1 MAPVSDGAPEGQAT
15 YHFSLGQSYALEGS
29 ADKAIEEYKL
39 AIVYDPS
46 SAVIHTRLATEYV
59 KRGLLT
65 FAIEECKTALSH
77 DAKYSDARLLLAG
90 LYGATKLVDE
100 ALREY
105 DTVLKHDPLNTETQ
119 KEVLVFK
126 ASLLI
131 EENRP
136 NEALPVLR
144 QLLKLDPESYLG
156 HYYMG
161 RARARQ
167 GDVTAAVAS
176 FKKSMELK
184 RGFSQAVLA
193 LGAMYEEKNRQM
205 DAIRAYEEYFADA
218 RDEQVAARLAQLHLE
233 RNEYRK
239 ALRYLQ
245 FLDRQEDD
253 NLNVKV
259 KIGLIHVEL
268 KEYRKA
274 AVVFEDILKR
284 NAEAERV
291 RFYLGSVY
299 EELKDY
305 SKAIEVFRMVSP
317 ESSAYP
323 DAAVHVGYLYKLHGD
338 PKLALEWID
347 KAISQNG
354 EVPGYHS
361 FKASLVEEADG
372 VPAAIK
378 VLEGAAGK
386 FPREEKLLYYL
397 GSLYD
402 KTRDVEKAL
411 TVMGAILEANP
422 DNANALNYVGY
433 TLASRDERLDAA
445 ENMVR
450 RALEIRPEDGYIQD
464 SLGFVLYKK
473 GRTRDAIVIL
483 EKAYRT
489 KPSEPV
495 IAEHLGDAYARH
507 NLRSKALQKYLE
519 ASKLYSDPA
528 EKMKVEKK
536 IDELQGAGKRRVPA
550 AQD

>member
-1 MAPVSDGAPEGQAT
+1 VAGSAEGSAESQAA

-29 ADKAIEEYKL
+29 AEKAIEEYKL
-39 AIVYDPS
+39 ALVYDPS

-65 FAIEECKTALSH
+65 FAIEECKTALIH

-100 ALREY
+100 ALKEY
-105 DTVLKHDPLNTETQ
+105 DSVLKLDPLNAETH

-131 EENRP
+131 EEGRAKDAIP
-136 NEALPVLR
+136 ALR
-144 QLLKLDPESYLG
+144 QLLKLDPDSYLG
-156 HYYMG
+156 HYYWG
-161 RARARQ
+161 RALAKQ
-167 GDVTAAVAS
+167 GDVTGAAAS

-184 RGFSQAVLA
+184 RAFSQAALA
-193 LGAMYEEKNRQM
+193 LGALYEEKNRQL
-205 DAIRAYEEYFADA
+205 DAIRTYEEYFADV

-245 FLDRQEDD
+245 FLDRLEED

-274 AVVFEDILKR
+274 AATFEDILAR
-284 NAEAERV
+284 NNEAERV

-305 SKAIEVFRMVSP
+305 SKAIEVFRKVSP

-323 DAAVHVGYLYKLHGD
+323 DASVHVGYLYKLQGD
-338 PKLALEWID
+338 TKRALEWMD

-354 EVPGYHS
+354 DVPGYYT
-361 FKASLVEEADG
+361 FKATLVEETAG
-372 VPAAIK
+372 PAAAIT
-378 VLEGAAGK
+378 VLEAASEK
-386 FPREEKLLYYL
+386 FPRDEKLLYYL

-402 KTRDVEKAL
+402 KTGATDKAL
-411 TVMGAILEANP
+411 KAMGAILEANP
-422 DNANALNYVGY
+422 DNANALNYIGY

-464 SLGFVLYKK
+464 SLGYVLYKK
-473 GRTRDAIVIL
+473 GRTKDAIITL

-489 KPSEPV
+489 KPGEGI

-528 EKMKVEKK
+528 EKSKVEKK

-550 AQD
+550 AQE